1 MANSWF
7 QFKEFKVNQDRC
19 AMKISTDAVML
30 GALVEGEDFVEVLE
44 IGAGTGVISLMLAQR
59 FPMANIQAV
68 EIDPDAASQ
77 CSENF
82 DESPFSSR
90 VVVHQVA
97 IQDFDSQMTFDLIV
111 SNPPYFPD
119 HLKPMDSGRK
129 KALHTDSLSFDEL
142 LSSVVKNLSAAGDF
156 WLILPPRQMANF
168 TRIASDYGLN
178 AWKTIGLSDR
188 RGKPI
193 HREIA
198 AFSHLIKSYS
208 SEKIELK
215 SEKGVY
221 TNAYRELLT
230 EFFLDF

>member
-30 GALVEGEDFVEVLE
+30 GALIEGEDSVEVLE

-82 DESPFSSR
+82 DESPFSAR
-90 VVVHQVA
+90 LMVHQVA
-97 IQDFDSQMTFDLIV
+97 IQDFDSQTTFDLIL

-119 HLKPMDSGRK
+119 HLKPQDAIRQQ
-129 KALHTDSLSFDEL
+129 ALHTDSLSFFEL
-142 LSSVVKNLSAAGDF
+142 AKSVVGNLSESGSF
-156 WLILPPRQMANF
+156 WLILPPRQMEDF
-168 TRIASDYGLN
+168 EKIASELGLK
-178 AWKTIGLSDR
+178 AWKKIFLADR
-188 RGKPI
+188 PEKQVY
-193 HREIA
+193 REIV
-198 AFSHLIKSYS
+198 AFSLFNKPYQT
-208 SEKIELK
+208 EKIELK

-221 TNAYRELLT
+221 TNAYQELLA

>member
-7 QFKEFKVNQDRC
+7 QFKQFKINQDRC

-30 GALVEGEDFVEVLE
+30 GALVEGQDAVQVLE

-59 FPMANIQAV
+59 LPMAKIQAV

-82 DESPFSSR
+82 DESPFSAR
-90 VVVHQVA
+90 LMVHQVA
-97 IQDFDSQMTFDLIV
+97 IQDFDSQTTFDLIV

-119 HLKPMDSGRK
+119 HLKPQDAIRQQ
-129 KALHTDSLSFDEL
+129 ALHTDSLSFFEL
-142 LSSVVKNLSAAGDF
+142 AKSVVGNLSESGDF
-156 WLILPPRQMANF
+156 WLILPSRQMEDF
-168 TRIASDYGLN
+168 EKIASELGLK
-178 AWKTIGLSDR
+178 AWKKIFLADR
-188 RGKPI
+188 PGKQVY
-193 HREIA
+193 REIV
-198 AFSHLIKSYS
+198 AFSLSNKAYKT
-208 SEKIELK
+208 EKIELK

-221 TNAYRELLT
+221 TNAYQELLA